1 MCLEVRA
8 NKQASGDPYILGQMN
23 YGGHMYSCMYVG
35 IWLHNCTI
43 YISAG
48 PSLEGPPGC
57 EEYVSNCISTVFCY
71 PFCNYLFFLSTSV
84 KLPVCSLPVWYLIEG
99 YSKLE
104 TGVFDFGVF
113 LRPWSAKLPSPG
125 CVISAWVLP
134 RNPSKIITFQTYLQD
149 L

>member
-1 MCLEVRA
+1 MPSICIL
-8 NKQASGDPYILGQMN
+8 YIRRPL
-23 YGGHMYSCMYVG
+23 V
-35 IWLHNCTI
+35 
-43 YISAG
+43 
-48 PSLEGPPGC
+48 EGPPGC
-57 EEYVSNCISTVFCY
+57 EAYVSNCISTVFCY

-125 CVISAWVLP
+125 CVISAWAP
-134 RNPSKIITFQTYLQD
+134 PGYPQKIIEFQTYSQD
-149 L
+149 LHKSEKVSPRYPKTYQKDIQKSIGYHPVH